1 VLVCYVNANMFALV
15 TQADIASALERL
27 YVWPCQDI
35 HQLLTMLDM
44 MYTTGCVSQTKA
56 SIYIDAHLA

>member
-1 VLVCYVNANMFALV
+1 MFALV